1 MKNYRLKFEK
11 LNSEGIQEIIFT
23 TIIQAKS
30 MRGAK
35 MRAKNLQPFTWY
47 AMSIA
52 SLECQN
58 NLQLD
63 RIEFN
68 Y

>member
-11 LNSEGIQEIIFT
+11 LNSEGIREIIFT

-47 AMSIA
+47 SMSIA
-52 SLECQN
+52 SLEYEN
-58 NLQLD
+58 NLILD
-63 RIEFN
+63 KIEFN

>member
-1 MKNYRLKFEK
+1 
-11 LNSEGIQEIIFT
+11 
-23 TIIQAKS
+23 